1 LNVAVIDD
9 RATEKTD
16 DNKDE
21 SEDAGKDDSKE
32 KTPLVEPEKVR
43 YYCIGPT
50 ALLK

>member
-1 LNVAVIDD
+1 MCLNVAVTDD

-43 YYCIGPT
+43 
-50 ALLK
+50 